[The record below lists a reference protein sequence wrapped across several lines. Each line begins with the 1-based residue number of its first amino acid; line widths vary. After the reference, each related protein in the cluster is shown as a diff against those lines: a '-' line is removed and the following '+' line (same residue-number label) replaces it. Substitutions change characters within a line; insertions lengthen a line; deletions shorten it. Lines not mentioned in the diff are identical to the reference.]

1 MLLQCERSE
10 TWEVA
15 RRVSAVTVGASRRC
29 LYCPIAY
36 EPPRSS
42 AFL

>member
-15 RRVSAVTVGASRRC
+15 RRVSAVTEVARRRADC
-29 LYCPIAY
+29 L
-36 EPPRSS
+36 
-42 AFL
+42 